1 MVAHAKGL
9 LLSVTGLLYMQNA
22 EIFGFSQSPYSNHN
36 SH

>member
-22 EIFGFSQSPYSNHN
+22 EISGFSQSPYSNHN